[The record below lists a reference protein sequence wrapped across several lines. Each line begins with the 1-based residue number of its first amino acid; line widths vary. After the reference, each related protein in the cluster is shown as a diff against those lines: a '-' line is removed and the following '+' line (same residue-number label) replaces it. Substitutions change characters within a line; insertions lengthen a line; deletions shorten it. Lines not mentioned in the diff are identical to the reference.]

1 MAYSYGLD
9 ESSLFGSFHLLGAG
23 EDRPWSQQSWTQY
36 RHHLTHRSGA
46 PHVILVHG
54 PGQTCPRVLFV
65 RGCRHHHRLVHAS
78 HILPHC
84 ERQCEMD
91 GITC

>member
-1 MAYSYGLD
+1 MAYSCGLD

-36 RHHLTHRSGA
+36 RHYLTHRPGA
-46 PHVILVHG
+46 SHVILVHG
-54 PGQTCPRVLFV
+54 PSQTRSRVLFV
-65 RGCRHHHRLVHAS
+65 RSCRHHHRLVHAS
-78 HILPHC
+78 HILPYR
-84 ERQCEMD
+84 ERERERG